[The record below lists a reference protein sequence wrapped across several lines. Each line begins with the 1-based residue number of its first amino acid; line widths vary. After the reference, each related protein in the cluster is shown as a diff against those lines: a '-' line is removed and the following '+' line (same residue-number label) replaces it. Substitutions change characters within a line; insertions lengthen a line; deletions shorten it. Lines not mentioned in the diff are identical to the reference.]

1 MLAIMQKI
9 GQNCIAHYLKNFMK
23 QKLLNIQSELNAPK
37 TQFNK
42 FGNFYYRNHEDQC
55 NALKPLLK
63 KYNCSLIISDEV
75 KELGGILF
83 CEATCALYC
92 TDTNKLIGASKAQAG
107 IDPKKKG
114 MDISMTFGAA
124 SSYARKYSI
133 NALFLCDDNKDADAT
148 HKFDDKPVTKKSP
161 DETEEEEWI

>member
-1 MLAIMQKI
+1 
-9 GQNCIAHYLKNFMK
+9 MK

-42 FGNFYYRNHEDQC
+42 FGNYYYRNHEDQC

-63 KYNCSLIISDEV
+63 QYNCTLIVSDEV
-75 KELGGILF
+75 HELGGVLF
-83 CEATCALYC
+83 CEATAALYC
-92 TDTNKLIGASKAQAG
+92 TDTNKLIGASKAQVG

-124 SSYARKYSI
+124 SSYARKYAC
-133 NALFLCDDNKDADAT
+133 NALFL
-148 HKFDDKPVTKKSP
+148 
-161 DETEEEEWI
+161 

>member
-1 MLAIMQKI
+1 
-9 GQNCIAHYLKNFMK
+9 MK

-63 KYNCSLIISDEV
+63 KYNCTLIISDEV
-75 KELGGILF
+75 HELGGILF
-83 CEATCALYC
+83 CEATSALYC

-124 SSYARKYSI
+124 SSDARKYAC

-148 HKFDDKPVTKKSP
+148 HDFKEKKPVTQKSP
-161 DETEEEEWI
+161 DETEEEDWI

>member
-1 MLAIMQKI
+1 
-9 GQNCIAHYLKNFMK
+9 MK
-23 QKLLNIQSELNAPK
+23 QKLLNIVSEFNAPK

-42 FGNFYYRNHEDQC
+42 FGNYYYRTHEDQN

-63 KYNCSLIISDEV
+63 ENNCVLVISDEV

-83 CEATCALYC
+83 CEATAALYC
-92 TDTNKLIGASKAQAG
+92 TDTNKLIAAAKAQAG

-124 SSYARKYSI
+124 SSYARKYAV
-133 NALFLCDDNKDADAT
+133 NALFLCDDTKDADSS
-148 HKFDDKPVTKKSP
+148 HKFDDKPTTKKSP